1 MVGATG
7 FEPATPCAQD
17 TFSAFSCDFL
27 HFPISAV
34 TPCCV
39 LGFDVRGRRAVA
51 REAPSRVLPRCY
63 PRRALRCETGS
74 RRSWPSQN
82 LTVRSIEALKP
93 RTHAIRSVRCA
104 DAGPRDPRDAERAQ
118 VVGALYR
125 HHGRLRRLTL
135 GRYPD
140 RALAEARKEA
150 TARSAA
156 VSSMAPTLPRRS
168 KTSARRTATPS
179 ARSTSL
185 YKKATEK
192 KRSWPEQRRIFE
204 NEVLPA
210 WRHRRVQDIT
220 RRDIRMLVDRK
231 AETAPIMANRI
242 LARISRLFSFAVE
255 RDWIEAN
262 PALRIV
268 KPGRREEPR
277 SRAVS
282 RRAAGALDGAASDR
296 SQGRER
302 QVAAA
307 ALADAERRVHRDAAD
322 RTAVRRGVPNAV
334 AGGGPGDR
342 LVDDS
347 RGRLEESRPAP
358 CAADGTGSRVLERRR
373 FGADDRYVFSN
384 HRHTCV
390 SARAKKAAS
399 TLSKGLSF
407 EFRAH
412 DLRRTAASFMGE
424 AGVDRF
430 HIAHVLNHRSV
441 THSTVTAIYDRYRYD
456 KEKRA
461 ALETWAKLLECI
473 VEALSHVRE
482 NSESMA

>member
-1 MVGATG
+1 MAT
-7 FEPATPCAQD
+7 
-17 TFSAFSCDFL
+17 
-27 HFPISAV
+27 
-34 TPCCV
+34 
-39 LGFDVRGRRAVA
+39 
-51 REAPSRVLPRCY
+51 
-63 PRRALRCETGS
+63 
-74 RRSWPSQN
+74 QN
-82 LTVRSIEALKP
+82 LTVRSIEGLKP
-93 RTHAIRSVRCA
+93 GRTRYEVFDVLTPGLAIRVTPSGHKSWVL
-104 DAGPRDPRDAERAQ
+104 
-118 VVGALYR
+118 LYR
-125 HHGRLRRLTL
+125 YHGRLRRLTL

-140 RALAEARKEA
+140 RKLAEARRGSAA
-150 TARSAA
+150 THAA
-156 VSSMAPTLPRRS
+156 VSSMMPTLPRRS
-168 KTSARRTATPS
+168 RTSARRTATPS
-179 ARSTSL
+179 ERSTSL

-210 WRHRRVQDIT
+210 WRHRRVQDMT

-242 LARISRLFSFAVE
+242 LARVSRLFSFAVE

-268 KPGRREEPR
+268 KPADEK
-277 SRAVS
+277 SR
-282 RRAAGALDGAASDR
+282 D
-296 SQGRER
+296 
-302 QVAAA
+302 
-307 ALADAERRVHRDAAD
+307 
-322 RTAVRRGVPNAV
+322 
-334 AGGGPGDR
+334 
-342 LVDDS
+342 
-347 RGRLEESRPAP
+347 
-358 CAADGTGSRVLERRR
+358 RVLSRDELRELWTALHQTEAKDPNGKSLPRLSQTLNDAFIVMLLTAQRCGEVCRMQWREVDLATGWWTIPADVSKNHDPHRVPLTAPVLEVLQRRR

>member
-1 MVGATG
+1 MAT
-7 FEPATPCAQD
+7 
-17 TFSAFSCDFL
+17 
-27 HFPISAV
+27 
-34 TPCCV
+34 
-39 LGFDVRGRRAVA
+39 
-51 REAPSRVLPRCY
+51 
-63 PRRALRCETGS
+63 
-74 RRSWPSQN
+74 QN
-82 LTVRSIEALKP
+82 LTVRSIQGLKP
-93 RTHAIRSVRCA
+93 GRARYEVFDAQMPGLAIRVTPSGHKSWVL
-104 DAGPRDPRDAERAQ
+104 
-118 VVGALYR
+118 LYR
-125 HHGRLRRLTL
+125 HHGRLRRFTL

-140 RALAEARKEA
+140 RGLAEARKEA
-150 TARSAA
+150 LNARGRILNGAD
-156 VSSMAPTLPRRS
+156 P
-168 KTSARRTATPS
+168 ATQKHDER
-179 ARSTSL
+179 ATYGDTVGALYEL

-204 NEVLPA
+204 HEVLPA
-210 WRHRRVQDIT
+210 WRHRRVADMT

-242 LARISRLFSFAVE
+242 LARVSRLFSFAVE

-268 KPGRREEPR
+268 KPGDEKSRDRVLSRDELRELWTALHQTEAKDENGRALPR
-277 SRAVS
+277 LSLTLNDAFILMLLTAQRCGEVCKM
-282 RRAAGALDGAASDR
+282 
-296 SQGRER
+296 QWRE
-302 QVAAA
+302 VD
-307 ALADAERRVHRDAAD
+307 LA
-322 RTAVRRGVPNAV
+322 TGWWTI
-334 AGGGPGDR
+334 PGD
-342 LVDDS
+342 VSKNHD
-347 RGRLEESRPAP
+347 PH
-358 CAADGTGSRVLERRR
+358 RVPLTAQVVEVLQRRR

-384 HRHTCV
+384 HRRTCV

-461 ALETWAKLLECI
+461 ALETWAK
-473 VEALSHVRE
+473 ALKEIMKAQSRTDE
-482 NSESMA
+482 GANCR